1 MEFSRLLRPVFLAV
15 ASAAVLSSCASLRVP
30 FTGSG
35 NQRGFSQEELSDE
48 LNAYASRFNAV
59 VSTASEDIS
68 LASDDPTTRRRA
80 LLWGMRMNPAVTE
93 AVFQPNPQ
101 AGYVRMLTIAVMQHR
116 YLTTGD
122 GRSLFGVSQ
131 PVAVTAAET
140 LEADAVAIGERFLT
154 PTKLA
159 AVRREVDQLA
169 ERFPITGTQFSLV
182 RARQAVT
189 AVPSSNALTDVI
201 TLPLAPFRALQ
212 GVDAGAAAVR
222 DFNQTARRFSTIVAA
237 LPEDLRDQ
245 MLLLLYD
252 IEELRSMRQGLAAF
266 ELAAESADRASLAIE
281 RLPDELRATLDQQVR
296 ALLEESQGT
305 IGEVARAVA
314 QAREVAGPL
323 EVTAT
328 QLREASA
335 VWREILGPH
344 DPTPRSPGEPRFDVR
359 DWQSAAGAIGAAA
372 VELRGLAAEL
382 DGFSGSA
389 GLDRLFW
396 RAVALL
402 AVFFALLLGYRVLAA
417 QLVRRGDLWR

>member
-1 MEFSRLLRPVFLAV
+1 MEPLRLLRHVFLAV
-15 ASAAVLSSCASLRVP
+15 ASAAVLSSCASFRVP
-30 FTGSG
+30 FTGGS
-35 NQRGFSQEELSDE
+35 NQSGFSQEELSDE

-68 LASDDPTTRRRA
+68 LASDDPTIRRRT

-122 GRSLFGVSQ
+122 GRNLFGVSQ
-131 PVAVTAAET
+131 PIALTASEM
-140 LEADAVAIGERFLT
+140 LEADAVAIGQRFLT
-154 PTKLA
+154 PAKLA

-189 AVPSSNALTDVI
+189 AGSSSNALTDVI

-245 MLLLLYD
+245 MQLLLHD
-252 IEELRSMRQGLAAF
+252 VEELRSMRQGLATF
-266 ELAAESADRASLAIE
+266 ELAAASADRASLAIE

-305 IGEVARAVA
+305 IGEAARAVA

-323 EVTAT
+323 QVTAT
-328 QLREASA
+328 ELREASA

-344 DPTPRSPGEPRFDVR
+344 DPTPRSLGESGFDVR
-359 DWQSAAGAIGAAA
+359 DWQSAASAIGAAA

-417 QLVRRGDLWR
+417 QLVHRG